1 MVEFSLEMCQ
11 TNELIENGLHNRK
24 SVLSRFLV
32 SSFPL
37 ARHRFLISASRIHFE
52 AKKVL
57 FTKGSLFAY
66 QFVENRVKKKKFRE
80 ENRLTHDLFLNYLVP
95 LSSWLR
101 AGIDSVPKL
110 SDLSETK
117 DRDNFYSKE
126 YVTHETY
133 REINGTA
140 FYWL

>member
-1 MVEFSLEMCQ
+1 MWQ

-32 SSFPL
+32 PL

-57 FTKGSLFAY
+57 FTKGRLFAY
-66 QFVENRVKKKKFRE
+66 QFVENRVKKKKSREE

-95 LSSWLR
+95 LPSWLR
-101 AGIDSVPKL
+101 AGVDLVPKL

-126 YVTHETY
+126 YVTHERH
-133 REINGTA
+133 REINGTV
-140 FYWL
+140 FYEP